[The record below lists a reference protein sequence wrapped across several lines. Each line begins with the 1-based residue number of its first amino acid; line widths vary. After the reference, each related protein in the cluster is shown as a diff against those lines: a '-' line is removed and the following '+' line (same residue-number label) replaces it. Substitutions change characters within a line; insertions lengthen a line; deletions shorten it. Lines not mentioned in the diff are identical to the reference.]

1 MNSPSFI
8 INWGPGLHKRT
19 HSVVWVK
26 LVQWFWKRR
35 LLINLVNAFSQLCY
49 YLPLEKDVNFH
60 LIKIELMCFIFG
72 CYCPSGSGW
81 ENFKIWSLTI
91 SLLSPLGNDIH
102 VYLHIRSDR
111 NFIWNSLEN
120 YILCKIHEIFPNE
133 FHFYSVSLKF
143 LKWISHAEI
152 LSVCVIF
159 CRIYH
164 TGSSYNQNLYAVYII
179 NI

>member
-49 YLPLEKDVNFH
+49 YLPLENDVNFH
-60 LIKIELMCFIFG
+60 LIKIELMCVIALVVLDGKISKFG
-72 CYCPSGSGW
+72 HWQFHYYLPLEMIYMYIYTYAVTG
-81 ENFKIWSLTI
+81 I
-91 SLLSPLGNDIH
+91 SSETH
-102 VYLHIRSDR
+102 
-111 NFIWNSLEN
+111 
-120 YILCKIHEIFPNE
+120 ILCKIHEIFPNE

-143 LKWISHAEI
+143 LKWISNAEI